1 MLLEKSIKV
10 FLNLLYS
17 NTTNIV
23 KDIFIIPTVD
33 VKENNMWLWK
43 SPDTA
48 KSSSNFE
55 KKIRMLIP
63 DKFQEKSPKSM
74 KFGWV
79 IKQNIPE
86 GPSLPVWLVLN
97 NFEEFFNTFLA
108 TLNEYAPLKKK
119 KKLT

>member
-1 MLLEKSIKV
+1 M
-10 FLNLLYS
+10 YS

-55 KKIRMLIP
+55 KKL
-63 DKFQEKSPKSM
+63 EC
-74 KFGWV
+74 
-79 IKQNIPE
+79 
-86 GPSLPVWLVLN
+86 
-97 NFEEFFNTFLA
+97 
-108 TLNEYAPLKKK
+108 
-119 KKLT
+119 